1 MFFKLLLVIL
11 IIKYIVRHLKGQLIK
26 TSTNSREF
34 YPRPLYSSSVLSCL
48 ATFLIQISYKII
60 YHHSFSANYLVSNC
74 SDTGYPLEPEC
85 SITIV
90 VSGTLFFV
98 LDIFYTSLKITKVLL
113 IEAFICKRTILSGSD
128 ISLCDLTTDIFIY
141 IYIYALTIFN

>member
-1 MFFKLLLVIL
+1 MLLLDLMFVKLLLVIL
-11 IIKYIVRHLKGQLIK
+11 IVKYIVRHLKGQLIN
-26 TSTNSREF
+26 TSTDSREF

-90 VSGTLFFV
+90 VSGTLLFCSRHLLHLFKNNKSP
-98 LDIFYTSLKITKVLL
+98 TNRSL
-113 IEAFICKRTILSGSD
+113 
-128 ISLCDLTTDIFIY
+128 Y
-141 IYIYALTIFN
+141 M